1 MQFLFLSRINVQS
14 ALSYPLVFTTH
25 MYQPTA
31 VTGEYNT
38 AHAVV
43 LLLHTYQST
52 LTTMYMTKCFIILI
66 LQNSYF
72 FFYTRK
78 QNISVNYI
86 EEHIIILLI
95 LPICTIISLIC

>member
-1 MQFLFLSRINVQS
+1 MQLLFLSIINVQS
-14 ALSYPLVFTTH
+14 SLSYPLVFTTN

-52 LTTMYMTKCFIILI
+52 LTTMYMTKSVSSCSFYKTLF
-66 LQNSYF
+66 LLSF
-72 FFYTRK
+72 FF
-78 QNISVNYI
+78 
-86 EEHIIILLI
+86 
-95 LPICTIISLIC
+95 